1 MRFAYSSFTRRHRW
15 LEGSASRCSWVTEE
29 LAVEAGLHSPLLD
42 QSVRLHLDSRLD
54 YSCNH
59 LGVARHVA
67 CWQSRRWRWEH
78 FRSAGV
84 PNHFAVLGINPV
96 LGLTLQDICDA
107 YIRAQRHVFWQWD
120 ALPLA
125 RGPRIP
131 NANQITEALS
141 SFAKLPHWLEGSIYL
156 LWDLSTHP
164 LRDGI
169 IG

>member
-1 MRFAYSSFTRRHRW
+1 MKIFQILWPTKISIMRFTYSSFTRRHRW

-29 LAVEAGLHSPLLD
+29 LSVEAGLHSPLLD
-42 QSVRLHLDSRLD
+42 QSVRLYLDSWLD

-107 YIRAQRHVFWQWD
+107 YIRAQRHVLD
-120 ALPLA
+120 N
-125 RGPRIP
+125 GM
-131 NANQITEALS
+131 
-141 SFAKLPHWLEGSIYL
+141 HYL
-156 LWDLSTHP
+156 LREGHGFRTPIRLRRRCHP
-164 LRDGI
+164 LQNYL

>member
-1 MRFAYSSFTRRHRW
+1 MSPACNQEDQDENTFGVWFSH
-15 LEGSASRCSWVTEE
+15 
-29 LAVEAGLHSPLLD
+29 LAA
-42 QSVRLHLDSRLD
+42 
-54 YSCNH
+54 
-59 LGVARHVA
+59 
-67 CWQSRRWRWEH
+67 
-78 FRSAGV
+78 AGV

-107 YIRAQRHVFWQWD
+107 YIRAQRHVFRQWD

-156 LWDLSTHP
+156 L
-164 LRDGI
+164 
-169 IG
+169 